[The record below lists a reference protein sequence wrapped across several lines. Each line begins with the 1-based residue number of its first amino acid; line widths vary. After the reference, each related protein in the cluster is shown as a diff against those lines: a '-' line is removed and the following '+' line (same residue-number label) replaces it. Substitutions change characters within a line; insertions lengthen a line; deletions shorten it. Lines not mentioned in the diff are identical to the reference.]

1 MKVKCEFL
9 MKWIVT
15 ILLLLVSLSVF
26 AEEKAPPV
34 SKQDEKMAADDFKR
48 ALELRKEGK
57 VEEALLAATHASQ
70 LVPANAEYLLTREML
85 RQQIVSA
92 YLEQGNRLAAA
103 GNLDQ
108 AAAQFREALARDPE
122 NSYAQQRLRD
132 VSDQADPD
140 RERVMELLAGINNI
154 DLQPAPGK
162 KNIHAGPDLRSVYT
176 QIGQAFGVYI
186 NFDQSITNR
195 QFRLDL
201 DNVDFY
207 TVMSFVGR
215 VTKTFWAPVSS
226 KEAIVANDTQEMRA
240 AYERMAM
247 RTFYI
252 GNVSNPNELS
262 DVTNLMRVIFDMKF
276 VSIQTGHNTITVRAP
291 RTQIEAVAS
300 FIESI
305 MDVKP
310 EIMLVLNEYEF
321 DSDKLRQY
329 GLDLPNDFTVF
340 NIPSEIRRVLGS
352 DAQAVINQ
360 LNQNGT
366 IDPSKIPATSLANLR
381 GSPLLLPFLF
391 FGKGL
396 GLTGFVVPSVSGQ
409 LSQTNSFSTNLEHVN
424 VRATDGEAATFR
436 VGTKFPVISSNFNAV
451 GLNSRGQVNLG
462 STPQFQFVDLG
473 LTLKATPHYHSDGD
487 VRLDLE
493 LEIQGLGAQ
502 TFNDVPELTSRS
514 FKGNIT
520 VREGEPSVIAGLISD
535 QELRATRGYPGL
547 GQLPGI
553 STVLNTHRNDRAH
566 NEILIVITPYVV
578 RKPFHDRGANALWSL
593 N

>member
-1 MKVKCEFL
+1 VNFR
-9 MKWIVT
+9 MKWILA
-15 ILLLLVSLSVF
+15 ILLLVVCLPAF

-34 SKQDEKMAADDFKR
+34 SKQDEKMAADDLKR
-48 ALELRKEGK
+48 ALELRKAGK
-57 VEEALLAATHASQ
+57 VEEALLAVTHASQ
-70 LVPANAEYLLTREML
+70 LLPANAEYVLTREML

-92 YLEQGNRLAAA
+92 YIEQGNRLAAA
-103 GNLDQ
+103 GKRDE
-108 AAAQFREALARDPE
+108 AATQFREALARDPE

-132 VSDQADPD
+132 VSEQDNPD
-140 RERVMELLAGINNI
+140 RARVMELLAGVNNI

-176 QIGQAFGVYI
+176 QIGQAFGVSM

-201 DNVDFY
+201 DDVDFY

-215 VTKTFWAPVSS
+215 VTKTFWAPISS
-226 KEAIVANDTQEMRA
+226 KEAIVANDTQEMRS

-276 VSIQTGHNTITVRAP
+276 ISIQTGHNTITVRAP
-291 RTQIEAVAS
+291 RTQIEAVS
-300 FIESI
+300 SLIESI
-305 MDVKP
+305 MDAKP

-321 DSDKLRQY
+321 DTDKLRKY

-360 LNQNGT
+360 LNQNGA
-366 IDPSKIPATSLANLR
+366 IDPSKIPATSLANLQ
-381 GSPLLLPFLF
+381 GSPLLLPFVF

-396 GLTGFVVPSVSGQ
+396 GLTGIVVPSVSGQ
-409 LSQTNSFSTNLEHVN
+409 VSETTSSSANLEHVT

-436 VGTKFPVISSNFNAV
+436 LGTKFPVITSNFNAV
-451 GLNSRGQVNLG
+451 ALNSRGQINRG
-462 STPQFQFVDLG
+462 STPQFQYIDLG
-473 LTLKATPHYHSDGD
+473 LTLKATPHYHSDGT
-487 VRLDLE
+487 VKLDLE
-493 LEIQGLGAQ
+493 LEVQGLGAQ
-502 TFNDVPELTSRS
+502 TFNDVPDITSRS

-520 VREGEPSVIAGLISD
+520 AREGEPSVVAGLISD
-535 QELRATRGYPGL
+535 QELRATKGYPGI
-547 GQLPGI
+547 GQLPGF
-553 STVLNTHRNDRAH
+553 STVLNTNSKDRAH
-566 NEILIVITPYVV
+566 TEIMVVITPYVI